1 MELVRS
7 FLRFAL
13 VGATAT
19 AVHAAVFALLVET
32 TPIDPVAATV
42 VAFVVAFACGFVLN
56 RRWTF
61 DSPAHPTAHP
71 PRYLAAQLPR
81 YLAAQLAGLGLSAAI
96 MAYAVH
102 ARDWSPYVGLA
113 LSIVMVPPVTY
124 ALARWW
130 VFR

>member
-42 VAFVVAFACGFVLN
+42 VAFACGFVLN

-61 DSPAHPTAHP
+61 DSRADPM
-71 PRYLAAQLPR
+71 AQLPR

>member
-61 DSPAHPTAHP
+61 DSRADPM
-71 PRYLAAQLPR
+71 AQLPR

-124 ALARWW
+124 PLARWW

>member
-61 DSPAHPTAHP
+61 DSRTDP
-71 PRYLAAQLPR
+71 LAQLPR
-81 YLAAQLAGLGLSAAI
+81 YLAAQLVGLGLSATI